1 LKATSQVFLKAAT
14 VGMTVLTAGC
24 ATVSSV
30 VEEVNYPRDTAI
42 TVGKYH
48 YLINTEKCADAT
60 RISSDGEID
69 CRAADGSKSSSI
81 TPFAQ
86 WRVNA
91 LRGHLKM
98 EWGSPEHQ
106 AFLYDFHYKG
116 GKERMA
122 QALVGSVLMVAAVTN
137 AMKTTNYGSLPAGT
151 GPNYGSYPELKKLSV
166 WDARQFD
173 IANWSLNNSILYDFG
188 NGMLANRNGFAGR
201 KIGDFTYYDNGLREY
216 SMGSTSYFSNGTR
229 SIQVTETITVISNG
243 QTCNNISGIRICR

>member
-1 LKATSQVFLKAAT
+1 FAACLLALAGVFEIGKAHLAHRR
-14 VGMTVLTAGC
+14 L
-24 ATVSSV
+24 
-30 VEEVNYPRDTAI
+30 
-42 TVGKYH
+42 
-48 YLINTEKCADAT
+48 
-60 RISSDGEID
+60 
-69 CRAADGSKSSSI
+69 GSGGQAYFSTFENLFGDS
-81 TPFAQ
+81 
-86 WRVNA
+86 
-91 LRGHLKM
+91 
-98 EWGSPEHQ
+98 Q

>member
-1 LKATSQVFLKAAT
+1 MKATSQSFLKAAT
-14 VGMTVLTAGC
+14 AGMIALTAGC
-24 ATVSSV
+24 STVSSV

-86 WRVNA
+86 WRVNI
-91 LRGHLKM
+91 LRENLKM

-106 AFLYDFHYKG
+106 AYLYDFHYNG

-122 QALVGSVLMVAAVTN
+122 QALVGSVLMVITVAN

-151 GPNYGSYPELKKLSV
+151 GPNYGSYPELKNLSV
-166 WDARQFD
+166 WDARHFD
-173 IANWSLNNSILYDFG
+173 IANWSLNNSTLYDFG
-188 NGMLANRNGFAGR
+188 NGMLVNRNGFVGR
-201 KIGDFTYYDNGLREY
+201 KIGNITFYKDGLREY
-216 SMGSTSYFSNGTR
+216 SMGSTSYFSNGMR
-229 SIQVTETITVISNG
+229 SIQVTDSITYLSNG
-243 QTCNNISGIRICR
+243 QNCITIGSVRRCN